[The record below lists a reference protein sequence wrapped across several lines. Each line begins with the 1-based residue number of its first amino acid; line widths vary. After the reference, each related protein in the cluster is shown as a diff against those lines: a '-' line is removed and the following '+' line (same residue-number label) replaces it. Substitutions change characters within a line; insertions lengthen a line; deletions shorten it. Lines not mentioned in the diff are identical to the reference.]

1 MGQAEGEVHIATF
14 GEHATAAIRRPARP
28 LKSCKVGDRLPGLC
42 GLGRPQGSP
51 VIDIVIGPQSMVQIL
66 PGVDAVALTTVLC
79 ARRMA
84 P

>member
-1 MGQAEGEVHIATF
+1 VYIATARDSC
-14 GEHATAAIRRPARP
+14 HKPRPARP

-42 GLGRPQGSP
+42 GPGRPQGSP
-51 VIDIVIGPQSMVQIL
+51 VIDIVIGPQWFRSY
-66 PGVDAVALTTVLC
+66 PGVDAVALTTVLR